1 MRSSSTPRRRDDAT
15 TRRATTDDATATIA
29 TDRIDRASRG
39 VARAA
44 SNARL
49 PSIDSTPASSRRP
62 TERDRRR
69 DRDIDGAF
77 DRRRDRNRTRA
88 PRSIGAIEPRRV
100 DRTIVESRDRPLD
113 RRPRRRHARR
123 HSATDDAMSDWAD
136 DSGDLPPLSAGLPP
150 PPTTTTT
157 TTIPKPSTSV
167 PAPQVASPQKS
178 GYVPPHL
185 RNRHAA
191 AGDGGSR
198 GFGASTTTARR
209 ARTTA
214 TATTRGIFNRSIARA
229 R

>member
-1 MRSSSTPRRRDDAT
+1 LIVLIFERDALELDAATTRRRDDAT
-15 TRRATTDDATATIA
+15 RDDDDATTTIA

-49 PSIDSTPASSRRP
+49 PSIDSMPARRG
-62 TERDRRR
+62 DRPNAT
-69 DRDIDGAF
+69 DDAIDIDGAF
-77 DRRRDRNRTRA
+77 DRRRNRNRPRA

-100 DRTIVESRDRPLD
+100 DRTIVESRDRPGD
-113 RRPRRRHARR
+113 RRRRRRHDRR

-185 RNRHAA
+185 RNRQAA

-214 TATTRGIFNRSIARA
+214 TATTRGNF
-229 R
+229 

>member
-15 TRRATTDDATATIA
+15 TRRATTTTRRRRDDRSDRSRVSRCRARGVERASSIDRFDARVFSA
-29 TDRIDRASRG
+29 TDRTRPTTRSRRHRWRVRPTSRSKSNPRPAIDRCDRTSTR
-39 VARAA
+39 R
-44 SNARL
+44 SN
-49 PSIDSTPASSRRP
+49 
-62 TERDRRR
+62 DRR
-69 DRDIDGAF
+69 IA
-77 DRRRDRNRTRA
+77 
-88 PRSIGAIEPRRV
+88 RS
-100 DRTIVESRDRPLD
+100 THLD

-209 ARTTA
+209 ARATA
-214 TATTRGIFNRSIARA
+214 TATTRGNF
-229 R
+229 

>member
-1 MRSSSTPRRRDDAT
+1 
-15 TRRATTDDATATIA
+15 
-29 TDRIDRASRG
+29 
-39 VARAA
+39 
-44 SNARL
+44 
-49 PSIDSTPASSRRP
+49 
-62 TERDRRR
+62 
-69 DRDIDGAF
+69 
-77 DRRRDRNRTRA
+77 
-88 PRSIGAIEPRRV
+88 
-100 DRTIVESRDRPLD
+100 
-113 RRPRRRHARR
+113 
-123 HSATDDAMSDWAD
+123 MSDWAD

-209 ARTTA
+209 ARA
-214 TATTRGIFNRSIARA
+214 TATGTTRGNF
-229 R
+229 

>member
-1 MRSSSTPRRRDDAT
+1 MRSSSTPRRRDATT
-15 TRRATTDDATATIA
+15 TRRATTTTRRRRDDRS
-29 TDRIDRASRG
+29 DRSRVSRCRARG
-39 VARAA
+39 VER
-44 SNARL
+44 RL
-49 PSIDSTPASSRRP
+49 PSIDSTPARRG
-62 TERDRRR
+62 DRPNAT
-69 DRDIDGAF
+69 DDAIDIDGAF
-77 DRRRDRNRTRA
+77 DRRRDRNRPRA

-113 RRPRRRHARR
+113 RRRRRRHARR

-185 RNRHAA
+185 RNRQAA

-214 TATTRGIFNRSIARA
+214 TATTRGNF
-229 R
+229 

>member
-1 MRSSSTPRRRDDAT
+1 
-15 TRRATTDDATATIA
+15 
-29 TDRIDRASRG
+29 
-39 VARAA
+39 
-44 SNARL
+44 
-49 PSIDSTPASSRRP
+49 
-62 TERDRRR
+62 
-69 DRDIDGAF
+69 
-77 DRRRDRNRTRA
+77 
-88 PRSIGAIEPRRV
+88 
-100 DRTIVESRDRPLD
+100 
-113 RRPRRRHARR
+113 
-123 HSATDDAMSDWAD
+123 MSDWAD

-150 PPTTTTT
+150 PPTTTT

-214 TATTRGIFNRSIARA
+214 TATTRGNF
-229 R
+229 